1 MNLTCPHCHTSFEVD
16 KSHYADLLAQ
26 VKNAE
31 FDKELDRRIKE
42 MAETQRAQSELMKLR
57 MEAIKK
63 DELDKKD
70 HEIAELKSQ
79 LNIADKERELKVQAA
94 ENAAKEKFTELA
106 QTVSELKSKLE
117 NERIMAQKSVL
128 ELKNNNEILLK
139 AKDLEI
145 ERLKDMKA
153 RLSTKMLGETLEQHC
168 QVAFDTARAQ
178 GLYMTA
184 EFGKDNDASSGS
196 KGDFIFR
203 DFIDGVE
210 CLSIMFEMK
219 NESDQTVSK
228 HKNEDFFAKLDR
240 DRATKKCEYAVLV
253 STLEP
258 DNDLYNGGIVDVSF
272 RYDKMFVIRPQ
283 FFLPLISLLSRASKR
298 SAGELITLR
307 KELAS
312 ARETSIDISTFEA
325 RRDKFAEKFKGHLEA
340 HFKKHE
346 SAMESI
352 DKAIAAAEKQLES
365 LKKVKAVFEDS
376 RKKLEKAN
384 EDIET
389 DFTIRKLTH
398 GNPTMRAKFA
408 EIRQK

>member
-70 HEIAELKSQ
+70 HEIAKLKSQ

>member
-1 MNLTCPHCHTSFEVD
+1 
-16 KSHYADLLAQ
+16 
-26 VKNAE
+26 
-31 FDKELDRRIKE
+31 
-42 MAETQRAQSELMKLR
+42 
-57 MEAIKK
+57 
-63 DELDKKD
+63 
-70 HEIAELKSQ
+70 
-79 LNIADKERELKVQAA
+79 
-94 ENAAKEKFTELA
+94 
-106 QTVSELKSKLE
+106 
-117 NERIMAQKSVL
+117 
-128 ELKNNNEILLK
+128 
-139 AKDLEI
+139 
-145 ERLKDMKA
+145 MKA